1 MAVDGESAPPTPSP
15 HLPFYYYYFFIL
27 LWSLELKRESG
38 RQPARCLSF
47 VFRWRYVACL
57 PPQSLALPSSL
68 SPSSQVFLIKSV
80 SLAWQAKIIGE
91 GFWMPFTLNG
101 ACFFP
106 FSRLSSALPLL
117 LPPSSLPLPALISWQ
132 VVTYLP
138 PSSFFSPLR
147 FHLIFRREI
156 WINFSCVAEGTT
168 PCELQILANTAIYL
182 KWQIRQSNL
191 PESRRFFEL
200 SSFER
205 VLRVS
210 SPPYKISRETLIPGF
225 QC

>member
-1 MAVDGESAPPTPSP
+1 M
-15 HLPFYYYYFFIL
+15 
-27 LWSLELKRESG
+27 
-38 RQPARCLSF
+38 
-47 VFRWRYVACL
+47 FRWRYVACL

-68 SPSSQVFLIKSV
+68 SPPSQVVLIKSV

-106 FSRLSSALPLL
+106 FSRLFSALPLL
-117 LPPSSLPLPALISWQ
+117 LPPPLISWQ
-132 VVTYLP
+132 VVTHLP
-138 PSSFFSPLR
+138 PLSFLFFFFFR

-168 PCELQILANTAIYL
+168 FCELQILANTAIYL

-205 VLRVS
+205 VCVR
-210 SPPYKISRETLIPGF
+210 SRRRGKS
-225 QC
+225 QGKR